1 MNGKNIF
8 LLALLAVVSFQLT
21 LHTEDTPV
29 STARKATPAAN
40 SWTTNAPD
48 KKLISYKVNQSQN
61 ASLLK
66 EKSEKMCI
74 WSDGDCNLVL
84 VFLLDSE
91 DNKKTN
97 HLR

>member
-40 SWTTNAPD
+40 S
-48 KKLISYKVNQSQN
+48 
-61 ASLLK
+61 
-66 EKSEKMCI
+66 
-74 WSDGDCNLVL
+74 
-84 VFLLDSE
+84 
-91 DNKKTN
+91 
-97 HLR
+97 